1 MTDTPVQRHSVV
13 VAGLLVTLWTFLI
26 TFGLSVILI
35 FTTWILAGDRT
46 TTISEA
52 FKVVIWGYLAMQGVP
67 LVINSTVLSLPFLG
81 FLLLTLLSLYRSS
94 RWAIRSA
101 LYETVKRPT
110 LISLLVVSVASISYC
125 GVIAI
130 LRFFV
135 EPQNINWVEVMIKPS
150 IMVISMSIF
159 AVGTV
164 GGTWSLIFD
173 DLDFIIQRILKL
185 IFRYT
190 LLTLLIGIV
199 VILIAIGLN
208 YENMLLV
215 QSSLLGGV
223 VAVIAVVV
231 SGIGWLPNFVLWAWA
246 WLTSS
251 TVALGTGSSI
261 SLNSVTI
268 SQLPAWPWF
277 ALIPTSLPSWTR
289 YLLAIPLLVGFAI
302 ALSTRNKKIS
312 LWIVSAFL
320 TSLGVSG
327 ILSGLSYLSSG
338 SLGSNLLINFGV
350 SPREVFQRNMT
361 WFLVSQIV
369 VIVFVGLIR
378 YITRIKKMIKK
389 LKKRQQIETKSCDIS
404 FWHRLTL

>member
-13 VAGLLVTLWTFLI
+13 VAWLLVTLWTFLI
-26 TFGLSVILI
+26 TFGLSVTLI

-101 LYETVKRPT
+101 LYENVKRPT

-130 LRFFV
+130 LRLFV
-135 EPQNINWVEVMIKPS
+135 EPQNINWVEVMIRPS

-361 WFLVSQIV
+361 WFLVSQSV
-369 VIVFVGLIR
+369 VIIFVGLIR
-378 YITRIKKMIKK
+378 YNKN
-389 LKKRQQIETKSCDIS
+389 KRNDKEIEEETAN
-404 FWHRLTL
+404 